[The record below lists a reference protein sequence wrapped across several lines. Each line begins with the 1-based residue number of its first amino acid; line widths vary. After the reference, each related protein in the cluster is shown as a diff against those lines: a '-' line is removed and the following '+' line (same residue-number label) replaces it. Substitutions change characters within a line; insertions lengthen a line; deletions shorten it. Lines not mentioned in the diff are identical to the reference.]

1 MLIEWRLLMQV
12 TFYGVRGSVP
22 APGPNTVRYG
32 GNTSCVEV
40 RLSDDST
47 LVLDAGTGM
56 RALGNALLKRGK
68 STPVHLLLSHT
79 HWDHVL
85 GLPFFGPLYRSDT
98 HLFVYPLANDAQEL
112 FQRNIFNDIHFPVS
126 VDDIPAR
133 LELARPEKAEWR
145 IGSAI
150 VRRIQLNHPGGAQ
163 GFRIDDDDGTSV
175 AYLTDNELHAENP
188 KTSIEELA
196 RFAGGSDLIIHDS
209 QYLDEDMPAKL
220 GWGHSVVN
228 EVLRLGVLAEPKQ
241 LALFH
246 HDPERSDTALD
257 LIGETSQAFIKSE
270 GKATRVLVASEGLSV
285 QLKK

>member
-1 MLIEWRLLMQV
+1 MLIEWRFLMEV

-40 RLSDDST
+40 RLSDGST
-47 LVLDAGTGM
+47 VVLDAGTGM
-56 RALGNALLKRGK
+56 RALGNALIKRGN
-68 STPVHLLLSHT
+68 TLPVHLLLSHT

-85 GLPFFGPLYRSDT
+85 GLPFFAPLYRSDT
-98 HLFVYPLANDAQEL
+98 HLSVYPLANDAQEL

-133 LELARPEKAEWR
+133 LELARPDKAEWR
-145 IGSAI
+145 IGSAM

-175 AYLTDNELHAENP
+175 SYLTDNELTAENA

-196 RFAGGSDLIIHDS
+196 RFSNGCDLIIHDS
-209 QYLDEDMPAKL
+209 QYLAEDMPAKL
-220 GWGHSVVN
+220 GWGHSVVT
-228 EVLRLGVLAEPKQ
+228 EVLRLGILAEPRK

-246 HDPERSDTALD
+246 HDPERSDSALD

-270 GKATRVLVASEGLSV
+270 GKATEVLVASEGLSV

>member
-1 MLIEWRLLMQV
+1 V
-12 TFYGVRGSVP
+12 S
-22 APGPNTVRYG
+22 
-32 GNTSCVEV
+32 
-40 RLSDDST
+40 LSDGST

-56 RALGNALLKRGK
+56 RALGASLLKRGCF
-68 STPVHLLLSHT
+68 SPVHLLLSHT

-85 GLPFFGPLYRSDT
+85 GLPFFAPLYRPDT

-145 IGSAI
+145 IGPAT
-150 VRRIQLNHPGGAQ
+150 VRRITLNHPGGAQ

-175 AYLTDNELHAENP
+175 AYLTDNELHAENA
-188 KTSIEELA
+188 KTTVEQLA
-196 RFAGGSDLIIHDS
+196 KFSDGVDLLIHDS
-209 QYLDEDMPAKL
+209 QYLAEDMPAKL
-220 GWGHSVVN
+220 GWGHSVVT
-228 EVLRLGVLAEPKQ
+228 EVLRLGILAEPKK

-246 HDPERSDTALD
+246 HDPERSDSALD
-257 LIGETSQAFIKSE
+257 LIGSTSQQYIKSE
-270 GKATRVLVASEGLSV
+270 GKATEVLVASEGLAV

>member
-1 MLIEWRLLMQV
+1 MQV

-56 RALGNALLKRGK
+56 RALGNDLIKRG
-68 STPVHLLLSHT
+68 STMPVHLLLSHT

-85 GLPFFGPLYRSDT
+85 GLPFFAPLYRRDT

-133 LELARPEKAEWR
+133 LELTRPEKAEWR
-145 IGSAI
+145 IGPAT

-175 AYLTDNELHAENP
+175 AYLTDNELHAENA
-188 KTSIEELA
+188 KTSIAELA
-196 RFAGGSDLIIHDS
+196 RFADGVDLLIHDS
-209 QYLDEDMPAKL
+209 QYLAEDMPAKL
-220 GWGHSVVN
+220 GWGHSVVT
-228 EVLRLGVLAEPKQ
+228 EVLRLGVLAEPKH

-246 HDPERSDTALD
+246 HDPERSDSALD
-257 LIGETSQAFIKSE
+257 LIGETSQSFIRSE
-270 GKATRVLVASEGLSV
+270 GKATKVSVASEGLSV

>member
-1 MLIEWRLLMQV
+1 MQV

-22 APGPNTVRYG
+22 APGPHTVRYG
-32 GNTSCVEV
+32 GNTSCVGV
-40 RLSDDST
+40 RLSDNSS

-56 RALGNALLKRGK
+56 RALGNALIKEGR

-85 GLPFFGPLYRSDT
+85 GLPFFSPLYRSDT

-112 FQRNIFNDIHFPVS
+112 FQKNIFNDIHFPVS

-145 IGSAI
+145 IGSAV

-175 AYLTDNELHAENP
+175 AYLTDNEISAENAN
-188 KTSIEELA
+188 TSVETLA
-196 RFAGGSDLIIHDS
+196 RFSDGVDLLIHDS
-209 QYLDEDMPAKL
+209 QYLAEDMPGKR
-220 GWGHSVVN
+220 GWGHSIVA
-228 EVLRLGVLAEPKQ
+228 EVLQLGVLAEPKQ

-246 HDPERSDTALD
+246 HDPDRSDSALD
-257 LIGETSQAFIKSE
+257 AIGESSQSFMKSE
-270 GKATRVLVASEGLSV
+270 GKATQVLVASEGLAIE
-285 QLKK
+285 LKP

>member
-40 RLSDDST
+40 RLADDST

-56 RALGNALLKRGK
+56 RALGSALLKRGK
-68 STPVHLLLSHT
+68 IGPVHLLLSHT

-85 GLPFFGPLYRSDT
+85 GLPFFAPLYRSDT
-98 HLFVYPLANDAQEL
+98 HISVYPLANEAQEL

-133 LELARPEKAEWR
+133 LELARPEAAEWR

-150 VRRIQLNHPGGAQ
+150 VKRIALNHPGDAQ
-163 GFRIDDDDGTSV
+163 GFRIDDEDGTSV
-175 AYLTDNELHAENP
+175 AYLTDNELNAENA
-188 KTSIEELA
+188 KTSIEQLA
-196 RFAGGSDLIIHDS
+196 RFADGVDLLIHDS
-209 QYLDEDMPAKL
+209 QYLAEDMPAKL
-220 GWGHSVVN
+220 GWGHSVVT
-228 EVLRLGVLAEPKQ
+228 EVLRLGVLAEPRQ

-246 HDPERSDTALD
+246 HDPERSDSALD
-257 LIGETSQAFIKSE
+257 LIGETSQSFIKSE
-270 GKATRVLVASEGLSV
+270 GKATQVLVASEGLV
-285 QLKK
+285 VRLKK

>member
-1 MLIEWRLLMQV
+1 MEV

-56 RALGNALLKRGK
+56 RALGNSLLKRGR

-85 GLPFFGPLYRSDT
+85 GLPFFAPLYRSDT
-98 HLFVYPLANDAQEL
+98 HLFVYPLANEAQEL

-145 IGSAI
+145 IGPAT
-150 VRRIQLNHPGGAQ
+150 VRRITLNHPGGAQ

-175 AYLTDNELHAENP
+175 AYLTDNEINADNA
-188 KTSIEELA
+188 KTTIEQLA
-196 RFAGGSDLIIHDS
+196 RFSDGVDLLIHDS
-209 QYLDEDMPAKL
+209 QYLAEDMPAKL
-220 GWGHSVVN
+220 GWGHSVVT
-228 EVLRLGVLAEPKQ
+228 EVLRLGILAEPRQ

-257 LIGETSQAFIKSE
+257 LIGETSQSFIKSE
-270 GKATRVLVASEGLSV
+270 GKATKVLVASEGLSV
-285 QLKK
+285 SLKK

>member
-1 MLIEWRLLMQV
+1 MEV

-56 RALGNALLKRGK
+56 RALGSALLKRGHAK
-68 STPVHLLLSHT
+68 TVHLLLSHT

-85 GLPFFGPLYRSDT
+85 GLPFFAPLYRSDT

-150 VRRIQLNHPGGAQ
+150 VRRIALNHPGGAQ

-175 AYLTDNELHAENP
+175 TYLTDNELNADNA
-188 KTSIEELA
+188 KTSIEQLA
-196 RFAGGSDLIIHDS
+196 RFSDGVDLLIHDS
-209 QYLDEDMPAKL
+209 QYLAEDMPAKL
-220 GWGHSVVN
+220 GWGHSVVT
-228 EVLRLGVLAEPKQ
+228 EVLRLGILAEPKQ

-246 HDPERSDTALD
+246 HDPERSDSALD
-257 LIGETSQAFIKSE
+257 LIGETSQSFIKSE
-270 GKATRVLVASEGLSV
+270 GKATQVLVASEGLALH
-285 QLKK
+285 LKK

>member
-1 MLIEWRLLMQV
+1 MEV

-22 APGPNTVRYG
+22 APGPHTVRYG

-56 RALGNALLKRGK
+56 RALGNALIKRGR

-85 GLPFFGPLYRSDT
+85 GLPFFAPLYRSDT

-133 LELARPEKAEWR
+133 LELTRPEKAEWR

-175 AYLTDNELHAENP
+175 AYLTDNELHAENA
-188 KTSIEELA
+188 KTTVEQLA
-196 RFAGGSDLIIHDS
+196 RFAGGTDLIIHDS
-209 QYLDEDMPAKL
+209 QYLAEDMPAKL
-220 GWGHSVVN
+220 GWGHSVVT

-246 HDPERSDTALD
+246 HDPERSDNALD

-270 GKATRVLVASEGLSV
+270 GKQTQVLVASEGLSV

>member
-1 MLIEWRLLMQV
+1 MQV

-40 RLSDDST
+40 RLSDDT
-47 LVLDAGTGM
+47 TVVLDAGTGM
-56 RALGNALLKRGK
+56 RALGNELLKQGRF
-68 STPVHLLLSHT
+68 SAVHLLLSHT

-85 GLPFFGPLYRSDT
+85 GLPFFGPLYRGDT

-145 IGSAI
+145 IGPAT

-175 AYLTDNELHAENP
+175 TYLTDNELYAENP
-188 KTSIEELA
+188 KTSVEDLA
-196 RFAGGSDLIIHDS
+196 RFSDGVDLLIHDS
-209 QYLDEDMPAKL
+209 QYLAEDMPAKL
-220 GWGHSVVN
+220 GWGHSVVT
-228 EVLRLGVLAEPKQ
+228 EVLRLGVLAEPKN

-246 HDPERSDTALD
+246 HDPERSDAVLD
-257 LIGETSQAFIKSE
+257 MIGETSQSFLKSE
-270 GKATRVLVASEGLSV
+270 GKATKVMVASEGLTV

>member
-1 MLIEWRLLMQV
+1 MQV

-40 RLSDDST
+40 RLSDDSV

-56 RALGNALLKRGK
+56 RALGNDLLKRGFNK
-68 STPVHLLLSHT
+68 SVHLLLSHT

-85 GLPFFGPLYRSDT
+85 GLPFFGPLYHPDT
-98 HLFVYPLANDAQEL
+98 HLYVYPLANDAQEL

-133 LELARPEKAEWR
+133 LELARPDTAEWR
-145 IGSAI
+145 IGCAV

-175 AYLTDNELHAENP
+175 AYLTDNELHAENA
-188 KTSIEELA
+188 KISVEQLA
-196 RFAGGSDLIIHDS
+196 RFSDGVDLLIHDS
-209 QYLDEDMPAKL
+209 QYLAEDMPAKL
-220 GWGHSVVN
+220 GWGHSVVT

-246 HDPERSDTALD
+246 HDPERSDSALD
-257 LIGETSQAFIKSE
+257 LIGETSQSFIRSE
-270 GKATRVLVASEGLSV
+270 GKATKVMVASEGLSV
-285 QLKK
+285 HLKK

>member
-1 MLIEWRLLMQV
+1 MQV

-40 RLSDDST
+40 RLSDDT
-47 LVLDAGTGM
+47 TVVLDAGTGM
-56 RALGNALLKRGK
+56 RALGTALLRRGR

-85 GLPFFGPLYRSDT
+85 GLPFFAPLYRSDT
-98 HLFVYPLANDAQEL
+98 HLHVYPLANDAQEL

-133 LELARPEKAEWR
+133 LELARPDKAEWR
-145 IGSAI
+145 IGPAT

-175 AYLTDNELHAENP
+175 AYLTDNELHAENA
-188 KTSIEELA
+188 KTSIEQLA
-196 RFAGGSDLIIHDS
+196 RFSSGCDLIIHDS
-209 QYLDEDMPAKL
+209 QYLAEDMPAKL
-220 GWGHSVVN
+220 GWGHSVVT
-228 EVLRLGVLAEPKQ
+228 EVLRLGILAEPKQ

-246 HDPERSDTALD
+246 HDPERSDSALD
-257 LIGETSQAFIKSE
+257 LIGETSQSYIKSE
-270 GKATRVLVASEGLSV
+270 GKQTKVLVASEGLAV
-285 QLKK
+285 ELKR

>member
-1 MLIEWRLLMQV
+1 
-12 TFYGVRGSVP
+12 
-22 APGPNTVRYG
+22 
-32 GNTSCVEV
+32 V
-40 RLSDDST
+40 RLSNDST

-56 RALGNALLKRGK
+56 RALGNALLKRGR

-85 GLPFFGPLYRSDT
+85 GLPFFAPLYRSDT

-145 IGSAI
+145 IGPAT
-150 VRRIQLNHPGGAQ
+150 VRRIILNHPGGAQ

-175 AYLTDNELHAENP
+175 AYLTDNEINADNA
-188 KTSIEELA
+188 KTTIDQLA
-196 RFAGGSDLIIHDS
+196 RFADGVDLLIHDS
-209 QYLDEDMPAKL
+209 QYLAEDMPAKL
-220 GWGHSVVN
+220 GWGHSVVT
-228 EVLRLGVLAEPKQ
+228 EVLRLGIMAEPKQ

-270 GKATRVLVASEGLSV
+270 GKATKVLVASEGLSV
-285 QLKK
+285 PLKK

>member
-1 MLIEWRLLMQV
+1 MEV

-47 LVLDAGTGM
+47 LILDAGTGM
-56 RALGNALLKRGK
+56 RALGNALLKRG
-68 STPVHLLLSHT
+68 STTPMHLLLSHT

-85 GLPFFGPLYRSDT
+85 GLPFFAPLYRSDT

-145 IGSAI
+145 IGPAT
-150 VRRIQLNHPGGAQ
+150 VRRIILNHPGGAQ

-175 AYLTDNELHAENP
+175 AYLTDNEINAENA
-188 KTSIEELA
+188 KTTINELA
-196 RFAGGSDLIIHDS
+196 RFAAGVDLLIHDS
-209 QYLDEDMPAKL
+209 QYVAEDMPAKL
-220 GWGHSVVN
+220 GWGHSVVT
-228 EVLRLGVLAEPKQ
+228 EVLRLGIMAEPKQ

-246 HDPERSDTALD
+246 HDPERSDDALD

-270 GKATRVLVASEGLSV
+270 GKATKVLVASEGLSV
-285 QLKK
+285 PLKK

>member
-1 MLIEWRLLMQV
+1 MQV

-40 RLSDDST
+40 RLSDDT
-47 LVLDAGTGM
+47 TVVLDAGTGM
-56 RALGNALLKRGK
+56 RALGNQLLKNGQF
-68 STPVHLLLSHT
+68 TPVHLLLSHT

-85 GLPFFGPLYRSDT
+85 GLPFFSPLYRRDT

-133 LELARPEKAEWR
+133 LELARPDKAEWR

-150 VRRIQLNHPGGAQ
+150 VKRIDLNHPGGAQ
-163 GFRIDDDDGTSV
+163 GFRIEDDDGTSV
-175 AYLTDNELHAENP
+175 AYLTDNELTAENA
-188 KTSIEELA
+188 KTSIEQLA
-196 RFAGGSDLIIHDS
+196 RFAGGADLIIHDS
-209 QYLDEDMPAKL
+209 QYLAEDMPAKL
-220 GWGHSVVN
+220 GWGHSVVT
-228 EVLRLGVLAEPKQ
+228 EVLRLGILAEPKQ

-246 HDPERSDTALD
+246 HDPERSDSALD

-270 GKATRVLVASEGLSV
+270 GKATKVMVASEGLSV
-285 QLKK
+285 HLKK